1 MLPLLYTPYEHRLPA
16 ALRKP
21 CTTHRA
27 ARSRRAARPDQCAE
41 SLVVL
46 LSVMAASICCGLR
59 SSSVAPASSAAF
71 EQLCQITT
79 GTKGTVSAD
88 ILFGVAHS
96 SIASTD
102 LASPATP
109 ATPAF
114 QHLFGPIAHGAQ
126 LFTSA
131 SSQYYL
137 RAVELCQSLAFCM
150 W

>member
-1 MLPLLYTPYEHRLPA
+1 
-16 ALRKP
+16 
-21 CTTHRA
+21 
-27 ARSRRAARPDQCAE
+27 
-41 SLVVL
+41 
-46 LSVMAASICCGLR
+46 MAASICCGLR

-131 SSQYYL
+131 ASQYSSFGEL
-137 RAVELCQSLAFCM
+137 ACADPTRAALLSSVAASVNVHFGGLYQGAAVQLVYSCT
-150 W
+150 